1 MSKKMTV
8 EPISRG
14 KRRKKRGSGKK
25 RKAGRKKKIRVS
37 FTIIASI
44 LLLLALIIALPHL
57 KEGAPK
63 EKGASIPIGAY
74 SYGIDISHYQD
85 DIRWDSLMV
94 MADGKRNTILSK
106 TYAKELKPVS
116 FVFIK
121 ATEGANM
128 KDKHFKEHWEQ
139 AGKRDMKRGAYHFF
153 RSSKDGKLQAR
164 NFIKCVGNIRY
175 KDLPPVLDIESVHP
189 GCSDELLNRRALAW
203 LQEVERHYGRKPI
216 VYSSASF
223 ISSHLKD
230 EITDNYPIWVAHYDV
245 IQPDTEKWMFWQFTD
260 KAVVYGIDGYID
272 LNVCP
277 VEIFNNPE

>member
-1 MSKKMTV
+1 MSKKKT
-8 EPISRG
+8 
-14 KRRKKRGSGKK
+14 RKTYAKGKK
-25 RKAGRKKKIRVS
+25 SKRKQVKIGLGGVS
-37 FTIIASI
+37 FIVIVIIV
-44 LLLLALIIALPHL
+44 LIALPHIL
-57 KEGAPK
+57 DRSPRT
-63 EKGASIPIGAY
+63 KGSTVPYGDY
-74 SYGIDISHYQD
+74 TYGIDISHYQTN
-85 DIRWDSLMV
+85 IKWDSLMV
-94 MADGKRNTILSK
+94 MTDGARNTTLSK
-106 TYAKELKPVS
+106 TEAKDLKPVS

-121 ATEGANM
+121 ATEGADM
-128 KDKHFKEHWEQ
+128 KDKQFMKHWEE
-139 AGKRDMKRGAYHFF
+139 AGKRNIRRGAYHFF

>member
-1 MSKKMTV
+1 MSKKKT
-8 EPISRG
+8 
-14 KRRKKRGSGKK
+14 RKAYAKGKK
-25 RKAGRKKKIRVS
+25 AKRKQVKISLGVVS
-37 FTIIASI
+37 FTIAAII
-44 LLLLALIIALPHL
+44 VLIALPYIQDRS
-57 KEGAPK
+57 PK
-63 EKGASIPIGAY
+63 VIGSAVPHGDY
-74 SYGIDISHYQD
+74 TYGIDISHYQTR
-85 DIRWDSLMV
+85 IRWDSLMV
-94 MADGKRNTILSK
+94 MTDGARNTILSK
-106 TYAKELKPVS
+106 TEAKDLKPVS

-121 ATEGANM
+121 ATEGADM
-128 KDKHFKEHWEQ
+128 KDRHFMEHWEE
-139 AGKRDMKRGAYHFF
+139 AGKRNIRRGAYHFF
-153 RSSKDGKLQAR
+153 RSSKDGKQQAR
-164 NFIKCVGNIRY
+164 NFINNVGNIRY

-260 KAVVYGIDGYID
+260 KAVVYGIDGYVD

>member
-1 MSKKMTV
+1 MK
-8 EPISRG
+8 ISLG
-14 KRRKKRGSGKK
+14 V
-25 RKAGRKKKIRVS
+25 VS
-37 FTIIASI
+37 FIIAAI
-44 LLLLALIIALPHL
+44 IVLIALPYIQDRS
-57 KEGAPK
+57 PK
-63 EKGASIPIGAY
+63 VIGSAVPHGDY
-74 SYGIDISHYQD
+74 TYGIDISHYQTR
-85 DIRWDSLMV
+85 IRWDSLMV
-94 MADGKRNTILSK
+94 MTDGARNTILSK
-106 TYAKELKPVS
+106 TEAKDLKPVS

-121 ATEGANM
+121 ATEGA
-128 KDKHFKEHWEQ
+128 
-139 AGKRDMKRGAYHFF
+139 YHFF
-153 RSSKDGKLQAR
+153 RSSKDGKQQAR
-164 NFIKCVGNIRY
+164 NFINNVGNIRY

-260 KAVVYGIDGYID
+260 KAVVYGIDGYVD

-277 VEIFNNPE
+277 TEIFNNPE